1 MIHRNYIF
9 LLVLF
14 VLISCKQ
21 NPDRTDILITGE
33 LKNLDGIKI
42 YLEQNKQ
49 RIDSAI
55 VVNGKFSVSG
65 KVWNNAVADIWF
77 YIKDESDKTIPMW
90 SVTRIFLEHGS
101 SYKFFADG
109 RGQIMDH
116 TFTLQTNSHPAREYY
131 ELNRKAFQ
139 ETQTHE
145 ILAKKFKQLRD
156 RKEIWTD
163 TVLYKKYDDSTTYH
177 EKKRESVMLDAY
189 KALIARNPNSYL
201 ALSVLSH
208 ISNLETDKEFFVKI
222 EKQLKGKYRET
233 YHAKEFIKAFSKVR
247 TDLPVSIEI
256 DATAVDDSPF
266 DFATFKNDKAIVI
279 DFWATWCAPCVAVM
293 PEALAMKEKLK
304 SKNIGYVF
312 LSYDSRIKTWK
323 QQSVTLGLQ
332 HSYKIAQSAKP
343 YLDEKLRIPSIP
355 RYILINNRGDVLVR
369 ELPSPDE
376 PKFLITIDSAMNK
389 LATTK

>member
-1 MIHRNYIF
+1 MIQRNYSF
-9 LLVLF
+9 LLFLF
-14 VLISCKQ
+14 VLISCQQ
-21 NPDRTDILITGE
+21 NPDKTDILISGE
-33 LKNLDGIKI
+33 FQNAEGVKV

-49 RIDSAI
+49 RIDSAV

-77 YIKDESDKTIPMW
+77 YIKDDKDKITTMW
-90 SVTRIFLEHGS
+90 SVTRIFLEHGRN
-101 SYKFFADG
+101 YKFFANG
-109 RGQIMDH
+109 RKE
-116 TFTLQTNSHPAREYY
+116 LALRRLRLETNSSFAKEYD
-131 ELNRKAFQ
+131 ELNRKAYRDANI
-139 ETQTHE
+139 HGM
-145 ILAKKFKQLRD
+145 LANKYRQLRD

-163 TVLYKKYDDSTTYH
+163 TALYKKYDDSTTYH
-177 EKKRESVMLDAY
+177 EDKQKSIQREAE
-189 KALIARNPNSYL
+189 KELIARNPNSYL

-208 ISNLETDKEFFVKI
+208 ISDLEPDKDFFVTI

-233 YHAKEFIKAFSKVR
+233 YHAKEFIKALSKVR

-279 DFWATWCAPCVAVM
+279 DFWATWCAPCLAVM
-293 PEALAMKEKLK
+293 PEALIMKDKLK

-323 QQSVTLGLQ
+323 QQSATLGLQ

-343 YLDEKLRIPSIP
+343 YLNEKLRIPTIP

-369 ELPSPDE
+369 ELPSPND
-376 PKFLITIDSAMNK
+376 PKFLVTIDSVMHK